1 MKICIHI
8 TLFIKN
14 NKKEKLK
21 EFSNIYKSF
30 FSLSSQTQIFVH
42 TNTKIKNFKKNL
54 FFIYHDIKNENPYRL
69 TWKYRSL
76 MESQK
81 NNFDYYIY
89 SEDDT
94 LFNKKNFKYWLKLK
108 KDYDKKNYNVG
119 FIRTERSPRDNSLWT
134 TDQFVQLDEYV
145 IINNKKHIVL
155 KNPYFAMWIY
165 DKREF
170 SKFVRSKFWNLNKWR
185 GLNSF
190 TKLYD
195 REKSA
200 VGWHGLNMDR
210 YVATIIPLKNNS
222 IIKSSL
228 IIHASNKYVSERGR
242 IHVSVKNLIK
252 KKLRRFKKKEY
263 SKYQIFFRELKFF
276 IYWNLRFNFKTIKRK
291 IFNKSFL

>member
-1 MKICIHI
+1 MTFEGNFINHSKEYIFLDNVVLSKHRENTYNKII
-8 TLFIKN
+8 
-14 NKKEKLK
+14 
-21 EFSNIYKSF
+21 
-30 FSLSSQTQIFVH
+30 
-42 TNTKIKNFKKNL
+42 
-54 FFIYHDIKNENPYRL
+54 
-69 TWKYRSL
+69 
-76 MESQK
+76 
-81 NNFDYYIY
+81 
-89 SEDDT
+89 
-94 LFNKKNFKYWLKLK
+94 K

>member
-1 MKICIHI
+1 M
-8 TLFIKN
+8 
-14 NKKEKLK
+14 
-21 EFSNIYKSF
+21 
-30 FSLSSQTQIFVH
+30 V
-42 TNTKIKNFKKNL
+42 
-54 FFIYHDIKNENPYRL
+54 
-69 TWKYRSL
+69 
-76 MESQK
+76 
-81 NNFDYYIY
+81 
-89 SEDDT
+89 
-94 LFNKKNFKYWLKLK
+94 KLK

-228 IIHASNKYVSERGR
+228 IYML
-242 IHVSVKNLIK
+242 LI
-252 KKLRRFKKKEY
+252 
-263 SKYQIFFRELKFF
+263 
-276 IYWNLRFNFKTIKRK
+276 NM
-291 IFNKSFL
+291 

>member
-21 EFSNIYKSF
+21 EFSKIYKSF

-94 LFNKKNFKYWLKLK
+94 LFNKKNFKYWL
-108 KDYDKKNYNVG
+108 N
-119 FIRTERSPRDNSLWT
+119 
-134 TDQFVQLDEYV
+134 
-145 IINNKKHIVL
+145 
-155 KNPYFAMWIY
+155 
-165 DKREF
+165 
-170 SKFVRSKFWNLNKWR
+170 
-185 GLNSF
+185 
-190 TKLYD
+190 
-195 REKSA
+195 
-200 VGWHGLNMDR
+200 
-210 YVATIIPLKNNS
+210 
-222 IIKSSL
+222 
-228 IIHASNKYVSERGR
+228 
-242 IHVSVKNLIK
+242 
-252 KKLRRFKKKEY
+252 
-263 SKYQIFFRELKFF
+263 
-276 IYWNLRFNFKTIKRK
+276 
-291 IFNKSFL
+291 